1 MGLATWLVIILCVAM
16 VIAFVVYFNKIA
28 RASNNNREAFRNVD
42 IILKKRFDLISN
54 VENIIKK
61 YTSEGKDNIENLAM
75 IRESLS
81 NKMTVDSRRIE
92 EDKYSEIIKD
102 MVNSVGNYPEIK
114 ESIEFQEFRRTLNE
128 IEGEIEVAR
137 RHYND
142 TTREYNKMIEEF
154 PTSLFAKVFGFEKR
168 SYFEVDLLSRED
180 VQINFVDRRNEP
192 R

>member
-1 MGLATWLVIILCVAM
+1 MRT
-16 VIAFVVYFNKIA
+16 KIVLHT
-28 RASNNNREAFRNVD
+28 AFRNVD

-128 IEGEIEVAR
+128 IEGEIEGAR